1 MNKKTPRQSIGCGS
15 EIIIKNFENEDS
27 RTDSNKTFQ
36 NVSSFRIKSN
46 LDMITPTALIK
57 NESTG
62 FTIDL
67 PDRYTYQMTRVFSEN
82 SLVSMVPV

>member
-1 MNKKTPRQSIGCGS
+1 
-15 EIIIKNFENEDS
+15 
-27 RTDSNKTFQ
+27 
-36 NVSSFRIKSN
+36 
-46 LDMITPTALIK
+46 MITPTALIK